1 MGVIARRAP
10 GWCWIAALAA
20 LALPLQASGSPGSA
34 AAAVASSAPVAPHT
48 LDQGVVLPVQQGHLL
63 LIGGALGEQ
72 RTILERF
79 VRLAD
84 LDGDGPHPA
93 RVAVVTA
100 SSYPAQ
106 TEEEASDPEEENAT
120 TNGRYYVDQFE
131 RFGADAWPVPI
142 DEAVNYPGDPYVP
155 ANSYD
160 PDVVRAVRASTA
172 VFLGGGDQMRY
183 LRSMLECE
191 PAPDEALT
199 DCVDTPVVAAIRSV
213 LDRGGVVAGTSA
225 GLTVQQRAPMITGG
239 QPYESWR
246 GGARPGYYEGRRLGY
261 VPHGG
266 FGFFREAM
274 LDSHFSTWGRQVRM
288 VRLAMDERVGY
299 DRIVGVDETT
309 ALVVDRATGKARVIG
324 RNGVSV
330 LDVSDARLDGTTV
343 AGVRWSYLTRGDR
356 FDVDT
361 WRVRP
366 GRGSSDLVGDGPPPP
381 LQDDIWDSVDAPNV
395 YSLRDLGVA
404 LVESAGTRA
413 RGVTLEN
420 DPRYE
425 TTLVV
430 RAPTEAWRSHLGRVG
445 FADLAIRVQPLP

>member
-1 MGVIARRAP
+1 MISTKAP
-10 GWCWIAALAA
+10 PEAPLDSD
-20 LALPLQASGSPGSA
+20 LPAKR
-34 AAAVASSAPVAPHT
+34 
-48 LDQGVVLPVQQGHLL
+48 GHLL

-72 RTILERF
+72 RMILNTF

-84 LDGDGPHPA
+84 PDGDGPRDA

-106 TEEEASDPEEENAT
+106 TEEEATDPDEENAT

-131 RFGADAWPVPI
+131 RFGASAWPVPI
-142 DEAVNYPGDPYVP
+142 DEADNYPGDPYVP

-160 PDVVRAVRASTA
+160 PEVVRLIGASTA

-191 PAPDEALT
+191 PAEDEALT
-199 DCVDTPVVAAIRSV
+199 DCIDTPVVAAIRSV

-239 QPYESWR
+239 EPYEAWR
-246 GGARPGYYEGRRLGY
+246 GGAKPGYFESRRLGY
-261 VPHGG
+261 VPFGG
-266 FGFFREAM
+266 FGFFDDAM

-288 VRLAMDERVGY
+288 VRLAMDDRVGW
-299 DRIVGVDETT
+299 DRVIGVDETT
-309 ALVVDRATGKARVIG
+309 ALVLDRATGKARVIG

-330 LDVSDARLDGTTV
+330 LDVSDANLVDTTV
-343 AGVRWSYLTRGDR
+343 SGVRWTYLTRGDR
-356 FDVDT
+356 VDVDS

-366 GRGSSDLVGDGPPPP
+366 GRGSTEVVGEGPAPP
-381 LQDDIWDSVDAPNV
+381 LQQDIWDSVDAPNV

-404 LVESAGTRA
+404 LVESAAKRA
-413 RGVTLEN
+413 RGVTLE
-420 DPRYE
+420 DEPTYE

-430 RAPTEAWRSHLGRVG
+430 RGDSAAWRSHLDRVS
-445 FADLAIRVQPLP
+445 FSDLEIQVDPVLP